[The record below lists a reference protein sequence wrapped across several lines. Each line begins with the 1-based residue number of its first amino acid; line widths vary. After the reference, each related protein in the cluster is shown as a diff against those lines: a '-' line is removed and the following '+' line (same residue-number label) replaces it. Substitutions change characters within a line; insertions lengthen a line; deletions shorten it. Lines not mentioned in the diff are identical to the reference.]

1 MRGLVAALTLA
12 TAVVAV
18 VLGTGLIKGLAQ
30 PSNSPSDLVVVPSA
44 PPTVAGYDRSCRR
57 GHACVFGPA
66 WTDAVDVAGG
76 HDGCDTRNG
85 ILRTQL
91 RDVVIR
97 PGTHGCVVAAGT
109 LTDPYSG
116 ETVTVG
122 QVQIDHVFPLAQ
134 AWSRGAAGWTL
145 QQRKNFAND
154 PRNLVATT
162 NDVNRAK
169 SDHMPDEWM
178 PPVAGRRCFYATRFV
193 EVARAYQLVV
203 TSAEDRA
210 LTRMLVGCSVSEGK

>member
-1 MRGLVAALTLA
+1 MRRLA
-12 TAVVAV
+12 GAVSVILAAVVAV
-18 VLGTGLIKGLAQ
+18 LA
-30 PSNSPSDLVVVPSA
+30 SNWIEQVTHPAAPLPGLVVLAEA
-44 PPTVAGYDRSCRR
+44 PPEVGGFDRECGR
-57 GHACVFGPA
+57 GHACVFGPR
-66 WTDAVDVAGG
+66 WTDDVDVDGG

-85 ILRTQL
+85 ILRAQL
-91 RDVVIR
+91 QDVVIR

-116 ETVTVG
+116 ETVSLD

-134 AWSRGAAGWTL
+134 AWSRGASGWTL

-162 NDVNRAK
+162 NVVNRAK
-169 SDHMPDEWM
+169 SDHMPDEWT
-178 PPVAGRRCFYATRFV
+178 PPAVGRRCFYATRFV

-203 TSAEDRA
+203 TRAEDSA
-210 LTRMLVGCSVSEGK
+210 LTRMLASCSTSERK